1 MTDPADSTLPSSTEV
16 DPNEA
21 PESREAPETPSAPE
35 ADAVSDVSG
44 AVASDEVR
52 AEGDEVRAE
61 GDDDASDDDA
71 GGDEPSEDEGA
82 EGDEAAASEGGEG
95 EGKKKRRRRRRKK
108 KKGAEG
114 EAAAEGQAQA
124 APAEPRRKDAPHLPF
139 QKLFE
144 GAARRHAFSVGEVVA
159 GRVAEVR
166 DEVAVVD
173 LFGKA
178 LAYARRCEPRDIP
191 VGPFHDEEA
200 EAAEAAAESQ
210 EAPAQEA
217 PTGEAPTGEAPAA
230 EAAEAAVTEAAP
242 ETPVVEA
249 PVAEAPVAEAPVAE
263 VAIAEAPVADAE
275 ASSDTEPAE
284 ADEPEGDASES
295 ERPPASSE
303 PVAEPGYVLAPE
315 GVAPIEA
322 GGIFRGRVGAV
333 AESGHIAIVNEL
345 IDVKTTRAYLRH
357 ARDTRGRVPGLVFGF
372 NRGGFDVLVHGL
384 RAFCPVSGL
393 TAEHV
398 DDPATLLG
406 QWAEFHV
413 QAAKSGVQGLVVSRR
428 SILEKEARKRA
439 KAFLKSL
446 EPGQTVKGRVTQVRE
461 FGLFVDI
468 GGVEGLLHQS
478 ELSWERGVRP
488 ADVAQVG
495 DEIDVQVLN
504 VHERESKR
512 ERHDRISLSIKSL
525 QPDPWRAAV
534 ADLVEGQPR
543 KGKVVRTTEFG
554 AFVQLA
560 PGVDGLLHIT
570 ELGREL
576 KHADQAVQVGDELH
590 VVVERIDKKARRISL
605 SRLSPEDA
613 EAFEKGELSLE
624 SAAPR
629 LKVGAALKVK
639 VTQIGAAGLSVQ
651 VDNIVGKRGRGFIPN
666 AEMGTAR
673 GTDHRRQW
681 PPGTEIDVVV
691 IGTDRDGGLRLSRK
705 RFLQDEERKA
715 VREYRKEVSKQGL
728 GTFGDIL
735 RQKLGI
741 DQEGTQ

>member
-21 PESREAPETPSAPE
+21 PESREAPETSSAPE

-44 AVASDEVR
+44 AVASDAVR

-114 EAAAEGQAQA
+114 ESAGEGQAQA

-217 PTGEAPTGEAPAA
+217 PTGEAPTGEAPAV

-242 ETPVVEA
+242 ETPVV
-249 PVAEAPVAEAPVAE
+249 EAPVAEAPVAE

-357 ARDTRGRVPGLVFGF
+357 ARDARGRVPGLVFGF

-629 LKVGAALKVK
+629 LKVGAALKVR
-639 VTQIGAAGLSVQ
+639 VTQVGAAGLSVQ

>member
-1 MTDPADSTLPSSTEV
+1 MTDPADSTLPNSTEL
-16 DPNEA
+16 DTNEA
-21 PESREAPETPSAPE
+21 PDMPSTPE
-35 ADAVSDVSG
+35 AAAAPATDAPTGDASTRDASARDVSG
-44 AVASDEVR
+44 EAR
-52 AEGDEVRAE
+52 AEDA
-61 GDDDASDDDA
+61 GDDDAGDDETA
-71 GGDEPSEDEGA
+71 GDDESA

-114 EAAAEGQAQA
+114 EAGQEGQAADAAQA
-124 APAEPRRKDAPHLPF
+124 SEPRRKENPHLPF
-139 QKLFE
+139 QKLFD
-144 GAARRHAFSVGEVVA
+144 GAARRHAFSVGEIVA
-159 GRVAEVR
+159 GRVAEVH
-166 DEVAVVD
+166 DDVAVVD

-178 LAYARRCEPRDIP
+178 LAFTRRCEPREIP
-191 VGPFHDEEA
+191 VGPFVDEEA
-200 EAAEAAAESQ
+200 EASDATAESP
-210 EAPAQEA
+210 EAS
-217 PTGEAPTGEAPAA
+217 TGEAPAGDA
-230 EAAEAAVTEAAP
+230 EATAADAATVEAAP
-242 ETPVVEA
+242 AEPAVAEAPVVEA
-249 PVAEAPVAEAPVAE
+249 PVV
-263 VAIAEAPVADAE
+263 E
-275 ASSDTEPAE
+275 ASAEPEGEGEPAE
-284 ADEPEGDASES
+284 GDSTDSEH
-295 ERPPASSE
+295 PPASSE
-303 PVAEPGYVLAPE
+303 PVAEPGYVVAPE

-333 AESGHIAIVNEL
+333 AESGHIALVNEL
-345 IDVKTTRAYLRH
+345 IDVRTTRAYLRH

-372 NRGGFDVLVHGL
+372 NRGGFDVLVCGL

-398 DDPATLLG
+398 EDPATLLG

-525 QPDPWRAAV
+525 QPDPWRTAV
-534 ADLVEGQPR
+534 AELVEGQPR

-576 KHADQAVQVGDELH
+576 KHADQAVQVGDDLH

-613 EAFEKGELSLE
+613 EAFEKGELALE

-639 VTQIGAAGLSVQ
+639 VTQVGAAGLSVQ

-691 IGTDRDGGLRLSRK
+691 IGTDRDGGMRLSRK